1 MYTYSIAQSINSRA
15 LGIFFP
21 YALSVLN
28 FGGLLCFVKNYL
40 FPEIVRKALL

>member
-15 LGIFFP
+15 LGIFYP

-28 FGGLLCFVKNYL
+28 FWGIAIFCEKLPFS
-40 FPEIVRKALL
+40 